1 MPELPEVETVR
12 RGLEPLLVGRRLGR
26 VVVREAR
33 LRRPVPR
40 DLDRRLRG
48 RTVLAVERRGK
59 YLVLRLDRNAL
70 LVHLGMSGSLRR
82 CPRSEPLRRHDHLR
96 IGLDRRT
103 ELRFHD
109 PRRFGMVLPLDGPVE
124 EAPPLARLG
133 PEPLGPAFHAEHLL
147 VLARTRRRRTPL
159 HAFLLDQ
166 TVVAGIG
173 NIYASEALFLA
184 GLAPGRAAGRLTRP
198 RAERLV
204 EAVRRVLQDAIEA
217 GGTTLRDHHDLDGE
231 EGWFAR
237 ELRVYGRAG
246 EPCPACGAVIRRQ
259 DVRGR
264 SAFRCSAC
272 QAV

>member
-26 VVVREAR
+26 VLVREPR
-33 LRRPVPR
+33 LRRPVPL

-59 YLVLRLDRNAL
+59 YLVLRLDRGAL
-70 LVHLGMSGSLRR
+70 LAHLGMSGSFRR
-82 CPRSEPLRRHDHLR
+82 CARSEPLRRHDHLR

-109 PRRFGMVLPLDGPVE
+109 PRRFGMVLPIDGPLE
-124 EAPPLARLG
+124 EAPPLVRLG

-147 VLARTRRRRTPL
+147 RLARTRRRRTPL

-204 EAVRRVLQDAIEA
+204 EAVRRVLREAIAA

-246 EPCPACGAVIRRQ
+246 EPCPACGAAIRRQ

-264 SAFRCSAC
+264 SAFRCPTC
-272 QAV
+272 QSV